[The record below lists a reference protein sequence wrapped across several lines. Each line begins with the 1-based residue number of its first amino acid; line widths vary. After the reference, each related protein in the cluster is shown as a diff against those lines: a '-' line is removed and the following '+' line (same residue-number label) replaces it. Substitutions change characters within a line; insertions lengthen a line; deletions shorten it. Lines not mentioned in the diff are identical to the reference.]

1 MEQGTSAGDYTP
13 DRNPTDK
20 IQSVKVGKSELLVL
34 HWLSNSVTKLTNDNV
49 TYVYHLYVMAY
60 ATPEP

>member
-20 IQSVKVGKSELLVL
+20 IQSVKVGKSELL
-34 HWLSNSVTKLTNDNV
+34 
-49 TYVYHLYVMAY
+49 LY
-60 ATPEP
+60 